1 MTVNLVSEGERTDPY
16 TFTAA
21 SLREALQRMA
31 QLGDRDGDGNHSASI
46 DIRADIF
53 QNLQTGIISGSTT
66 QIQGMG
72 WTSTALITQGSLRYG
87 FIFRFPRWSNVGN
100 LSRPIQSEWQR
111 YTRCLWT
118 HERGHAREAMPVLQ
132 QYLRQFQELRIASM
146 GASSREAEEAAQ
158 RELRSHVTDVF
169 SLLRHDNEESIRR
182 YDRRTR
188 HGRNQ
193 GAQLRVSLPRG
204 SRH

>member
-1 MTVNLVSEGERTDPY
+1 MTISLVSEGEQINYY
-16 TFTAA
+16 TFTAG
-21 SLREALQRMA
+21 SLQEALRRMA

-46 DIRADIF
+46 DVRANILH
-53 QNLQTGIISGSTT
+53 NLQTGIVPGSTT

-72 WTSTALITQGSLRYG
+72 WTATALITQGSLRYG
-87 FIFRFPRWSNVGN
+87 FIYRFPNWSNIGS

-111 YTRCLWT
+111 YTRCLWN
-118 HERGHAREAMPVLQ
+118 HERGHARAAMPVFR
-132 QYLRQFQELRIASM
+132 QYLRRFQELRIASM

-158 RELRSHVTDVF
+158 RELRAQVTDVYN
-169 SLLRHDNEESIRR
+169 LLAHDNQETIRR
-182 YDRRTR
+182 YDIRTR

-193 GAQLRVSLPRG
+193 GAQLRTSIPRG